1 MPRSKNVGIALIG
14 LLAVSAISLAVAS
27 GRTPPKEQQA
37 SVSLRRISASEV
49 MDILNK
55 FPEMVPS
62 YFATERNN
70 VGLLTQLFRFS
81 EVTAAPLKRA
91 FPAVRFYK
99 GLDGKKP
106 PHPYLMAIAGDTRYL
121 VPGDLNQLLLDN
133 GLKVTDENM
142 IELARAFVIL
152 AVGTERALGNPEFV
166 GAEGDELLS
175 FTKLTF
181 LSAKMQVTDEAS
193 HAAKLT
199 VRIGDD
205 EEIWYFARW
214 HDQLGWVSRRNAK
227 GLIKQYPMPEARPL
241 QQRGRLTPSM
251 DIDIVSPSCAYAEWE
266 GFIPHYYVIV
276 ENNSSATGDSVGF
289 SFLGFSQ
296 NATNVYIRVADSI
309 RNPATTRLLDTVQID
324 SQGAGTYFWKPPT
337 DSTGI
342 CRVWAETLDAVGGY
356 HPVTLA
362 KELAPEKVLAA
373 TFPNDANES
382 LKVYFCAQFFRNH
395 PDSEGHAP
403 VFAQYVKNAML
414 ESWQKQVVDWS
425 LGTPPDTDH
434 IHQVF
439 VNDSQN
445 WYHDDIDSWA
455 DSGANRQI
463 GIRYNSRYGSRF
475 DSAYSNESIRVKVAV
490 AHEFYHGIQWGLA
503 SPFKWLASTWD
514 WFTEGQ
520 ARFLPSVQY
529 ETEEFL
535 DTNHI
540 FPCDSWGANRYLR
553 TRLNS
558 SAEDQ
563 SYNYCLFW
571 RFMYERFLKN
581 SISIVRDCYAES
593 VGTGS
598 SISEGKKAIDR
609 AIAKYCGPGQ
619 PSKPRFSDFLH
630 SIDSFA
636 VACYLNDTSFGLWH
650 DPNDVYSPP
659 SLTVDT
665 VFRLGAGETDSI
677 VIEDSIPCSY
687 GFDLMQLRLNDDVDT
702 LLVKLSSVSPAVAL
716 QASAVRVFSATP
728 RDTIRVDSLLMSSVH
743 SAGWRLPTQDAG
755 RVCLVITRHDTL
767 DDSANGADSVWF
779 KVKRA
784 VAVSDS
790 PPISDTVIAG
800 SEFTPR
806 AVVANRGWM
815 KEVFDAAFKIGTAY
829 TSTVSCT
836 LDAGGSKVIDFTP
849 WETDSGIF
857 ATCCSVYIASDT
869 TRGDDT
875 LRGSLAALS
884 DTWQARLDVPASVSH
899 GGSLAAVG
907 DTLIYAF
914 RGGYSKAFYCY
925 DVRSKNWTAKESLS
939 YAVGHGAS
947 LT

>member
-27 GRTPPKEQQA
+27 GRKPAESVKA
-37 SVSLRRISASEV
+37 SMRHVSTSEA
-49 MDILNK
+49 MDILCM
-55 FPEMVPS
+55 FPELVPD
-62 YFATERNN
+62 YLAKRKDDAEYMAGTFGF
-70 VGLLTQLFRFS
+70 V
-81 EVTAAPLKRA
+81 EVTIAPLARV
-91 FPAVRFYK
+91 FPTARFYR
-99 GLDGKKP
+99 GHDFYSP
-106 PHPYLMAIAGDTRYL
+106 PHPYLMAIDRGKGYAMPHGFNRL
-121 VPGDLNQLLLDN
+121 IIDN
-133 GLKVTDENM
+133 GLKVTDKNI
-142 IELARAFVIL
+142 IELAKAFVTVAIGERL
-152 AVGTERALGNPEFV
+152 PKVTFLQATRTKQVISGRPYSVRLEIQTDEQTEEWFFS
-166 GAEGDELLS
+166 LS
-175 FTKLTF
+175 F
-181 LSAKMQVTDEAS
+181 
-193 HAAKLT
+193 
-199 VRIGDD
+199 R
-205 EEIWYFARW
+205 
-214 HDQLGWVSRRNAK
+214 HDQFGTVYRRGPHGYITQYDPATVQPSPGQGQLNLG
-227 GLIKQYPMPEARPL
+227 
-241 QQRGRLTPSM
+241 TPSM
-251 DIDIVSPSCAYAEWE
+251 AIETTPVGNAYVEHE
-266 GFIPHYYVIV
+266 VLPQFDTLSHYYLIV
-276 ENNSSATGDSVGF
+276 ELNQNPNARDTVVFSLDSF
-289 SFLGFSQ
+289 PPES
-296 NATNVYIRVADSI
+296 TNVYVRVRDEIRGVDKCVRKVNMSSGSGRDTWTTA
-309 RNPATTRLLDTVQID
+309 PAC
-324 SQGAGTYFWKPPT
+324 
-337 DSTGI
+337 STGI
-342 CRVWAETLDAVGGY
+342 CQVSAGY
-356 HPVTLA
+356 AQDSNPSNTYYPVTGDRELTLEGAIVTLLPSAHDTLLA
-362 KELAPEKVLAA
+362 FYCDQSFNIPPQVQETHAD
-373 TFPNDANES
+373 TFAW
-382 LKVYFCAQFFRNH
+382 
-395 PDSEGHAP
+395 
-403 VFAQYVKNAML
+403 YVINAMHQ
-414 ESWQKQVVDWS
+414 SWQTQVDSWQ
-425 LGTPPDTDH
+425 LGTPPCSLG
-434 IHQVF
+434 VYF
-439 VNDSQN
+439 VYANDNQH
-445 WYHDDIDSWA
+445 WYHGPKGSWA
-455 DSGANRQI
+455 GPGAFRQM
-463 GIRYNSRYGSRF
+463 GLRSNLWYGDNIDR
-475 DSAYSNESIRVKVAV
+475 AYSTESIRVKVAV
-490 AHEFYHGIQWGLA
+490 AHEFYHGIQWGLDPA
-503 SPFKWLASTWD
+503 KWTDSTWR
-514 WFTEGQ
+514 WFHEGQ

-535 DTNHI
+535 DGNHL
-540 FPCDSWGANRYLR
+540 FPDDANKYL
-553 TRLNS
+553 TQHLNTS
-558 SAEDQ
+558 LESLSVDTILRG
-563 SYNYCLFW
+563 YPYGLFW
-571 RFMYERFLKN
+571 RFMYEKFLKN